1 MYKLE
6 HPEYFYWLVIL
17 PIVWVLY
24 FTYLWWQKRT
34 QEKFAESA
42 LFAHLT
48 PERSVFKS
56 VLKMVLWSLGITFLI
71 LALVN
76 PKIGTSIKKVQSSGV
91 DVVFAIDVS
100 KSMLAEDIAPSRLEK
115 AKLIVSGIVDKL
127 GGDRVGIIIYAGSAY
142 PLLPITT
149 DHAAAKMFL
158 DNAHPDLVSSQGTA
172 IGEALK
178 LAQTYYDADEETG
191 KYLIILS
198 DGEDHEEKAATLSDY
213 IRGADIK
220 TFTIGLGTT
229 QGGPIPI
236 SKIGG
241 IKYKKDQEGNMVI
254 TQLHEEILRKIAD
267 TGNGDYIDGNR
278 TKEAIDAI
286 AKALGNADKKDLD
299 AREFTDF
306 KDQFQW
312 FIALGLLCIILEV
325 FLLEKKTVW
334 LQKLNLF
341 NEGKA

>member
-6 HPEYFYWLVIL
+6 HPEYFYWLVLL

-34 QEKFAESA
+34 QEKFAESP
-42 LFAHLT
+42 LLAHLT
-48 PERSVFKS
+48 PEKSVFKS
-56 VLKMVLWSLGITFLI
+56 VLKMVFWSLGITFLI
-71 LALVN
+71 IALVN
-76 PKIGTSIKKVQSSGV
+76 PKIGTSLKKVQSSGV

-115 AKLIVSGIVDKL
+115 AKLIVSGIIDKL
-127 GGDRVGIIIYAGSAY
+127 GGDRVGIIVYAGSAY

-178 LAQTYYDADEETG
+178 LAQKFYDADEETG
-191 KYLIILS
+191 KYLVILS

-213 IRGADIK
+213 IQGADIR
-220 TFTIGLGTT
+220 TFTIGLGTA

-236 SKIGG
+236 SKVGG

-267 TGNGDYIDGNR
+267 AGKGTYIDGNR
-278 TKEAIDAI
+278 TKEAIEAVG
-286 AKALGNADKKDLD
+286 KALGNADKKDFD

-312 FIALGLLCIILEV
+312 FIALGLLFIVLEI

>member
-1 MYKLE
+1 
-6 HPEYFYWLVIL
+6 
-17 PIVWVLY
+17 
-24 FTYLWWQKRT
+24 
-34 QEKFAESA
+34 
-42 LFAHLT
+42 
-48 PERSVFKS
+48 
-56 VLKMVLWSLGITFLI
+56 
-71 LALVN
+71 
-76 PKIGTSIKKVQSSGV
+76 
-91 DVVFAIDVS
+91 
-100 KSMLAEDIAPSRLEK
+100 
-115 AKLIVSGIVDKL
+115 
-127 GGDRVGIIIYAGSAY
+127 
-142 PLLPITT
+142 
-149 DHAAAKMFL
+149 MFL

-178 LAQTYYDADEETG
+178 LAQKFYDADEETG
-191 KYLIILS
+191 KYLVILS

-213 IRGADIK
+213 IQGADIR
-220 TFTIGLGTT
+220 TFTIGLGTA

-236 SKIGG
+236 SKVGG

-267 TGNGDYIDGNR
+267 AGKGTYIDGNR

-286 AKALGNADKKDLD
+286 AKALGNADKKGLD

-312 FIALGLLCIILEV
+312 FIGLGLFCIILEV

>member
-34 QEKFAESA
+34 QEKFAEST

-127 GGDRVGIIIYAGSAY
+127 GGDRVGIIVYAGSAY

-213 IRGADIK
+213 IRGTDIR
-220 TFTIGLGTT
+220 TFTIGLGTA

-286 AKALGNADKKDLD
+286 AKALGNADKKGLD

-312 FIALGLLCIILEV
+312 FIGLGLFCIILEV

>member
-6 HPEYFYWLVIL
+6 HPEYFYWLVLL

-24 FTYLWWQKRT
+24 FIYLWWQNRT
-34 QEKFAESA
+34 QEKFAESP
-42 LFAHLT
+42 LLAHLT
-48 PERSVFKS
+48 PEKSVFKS
-56 VLKMVLWSLGITFLI
+56 VLKMVFWSLGITFLI
-71 LALVN
+71 IALVN
-76 PKIGTSIKKVQSSGV
+76 PKIGTSLKKVQSSGV

-115 AKLIVSGIVDKL
+115 AKLIVSGIIDKL
-127 GGDRVGIIIYAGSAY
+127 GGDRVGIIVYAGSAY

-178 LAQTYYDADEETG
+178 LAQKFYDADEETG
-191 KYLIILS
+191 KYLVILS

-213 IRGADIK
+213 IQGADIR
-220 TFTIGLGTT
+220 TFTIGLGTA

-267 TGNGDYIDGNR
+267 AGKGTYIDGNR
-278 TKEAIDAI
+278 TKEAIEAVG
-286 AKALGNADKKDLD
+286 KALGNADKKDFD

-312 FIALGLLCIILEV
+312 FIALGLLFIILEI

>member
-6 HPEYFYWLVIL
+6 HPGYFYWLVLL

-34 QEKFAESA
+34 QERFAESVLLA
-42 LFAHLT
+42 QLT
-48 PERSVFKS
+48 PESSLFKS
-56 VLKMVLWSLGITFLI
+56 VLKMVFWSLGITFLI

-76 PKIGTSIKKVQSSGV
+76 PKIGTSLKKVQSSGV

-115 AKLIVSGIVDKL
+115 AKLIVSGIIDKL
-127 GGDRVGIIIYAGSAY
+127 GGDRVGIIVYAGSAY

-178 LAQTYYDADEETG
+178 LAQTYYDADVETG

-213 IRGADIK
+213 IQGADIR
-220 TFTIGLGTT
+220 TFTIGLGTA

-267 TGNGDYIDGNR
+267 AGKGTYIDGNR
-278 TKEAIDAI
+278 TKEAIEAVG
-286 AKALGNADKKDLD
+286 KELGNADKKDFD

-312 FIALGLLCIILEV
+312 FIALGLLFIILEI

-341 NEGKA
+341 NEGKV